1 MPFGLTTSPS
11 IFQRLMDMVLH
22 GLAYDICLVYLDDII
37 IFGKTFEEQMHR
49 LETVFQRLRW
59 AKLKLK
65 PSKCSL
71 LQRCVDFLGHTVSQ
85 DGVSMQQS
93 KIQTVTDWPRPTD
106 VHQLRSFLGLCSYYR
121 RFIEGF
127 ADTAAPLHALT
138 GKSVPYRWGPEQET
152 AFRTLK
158 HKLTTAPVLG
168 MPANEGQYI
177 LDTDASNVG
186 LGAVLSQVQDG
197 VERPIA
203 FASRTLQRA
212 ERNYE
217 TTRKELL
224 AVIYGLKQFR
234 QYLLGRPIIIRVD
247 HAALGWLRRTA
258 EPLPQLGR
266 WLTFLEEFQYV
277 MEHRPGTKHQ
287 NADTLSRR
295 PEQVRVVT
303 RAGRMP
309 PSAKN

>member
-11 IFQRLMDMVLH
+11 IFQRLMDLVLH

-37 IFGKTFEEQMHR
+37 IFGRTFDEQMHR

-71 LQRCVDFLGHTVSQ
+71 LQRKVDFLGHTVSQ
-85 DGVSMQQS
+85 EGVAMQES
-93 KIQTVTDWPRPTD
+93 KIQAVIDWPRPKD

-121 RFIEGF
+121 RFVDGF

-138 GKSVPYRWGPEQET
+138 SKSVHYHWGEEQEV
-152 AFRTLK
+152 AFNELK

-168 MPANEGQYI
+168 MPADEGQYI
-177 LDTDASNVG
+177 VDTDASDVG

-203 FASRTLQRA
+203 FASRTLLKLNAIMKRP
-212 ERNYE
+212 
-217 TTRKELL
+217 RKNSLL
-224 AVIYGLKQFR
+224 
-234 QYLLGRPIIIRVD
+234 
-247 HAALGWLRRTA
+247 
-258 EPLPQLGR
+258 
-266 WLTFLEEFQYV
+266 
-277 MEHRPGTKHQ
+277 
-287 NADTLSRR
+287 
-295 PEQVRVVT
+295 
-303 RAGRMP
+303 
-309 PSAKN
+309 